1 MGAVMGRLVVA
12 VAVSLCVG
20 ACMQPAR
27 RPQVARL
34 KVVAEPDTTTV
45 YINSRYVG
53 RARVLEVKPKRM
65 KPGVK
70 YITFKAPDHFP
81 HDVRLKL
88 EPGTTTVKMKLRPIP
103 P

>member
-1 MGAVMGRLVVA
+1 MGALSRGWLVLVLA
-12 VAVSLCVG
+12 VG
-20 ACMQPAR
+20 AGGCMQPPPPAR
-27 RPQVARL
+27 MAKL
-34 KVVAEPDTTTV
+34 KVIAEPDTTTV
-45 YINSRYVG
+45 YVNSRYAG
-53 RARVLEVKPKRM
+53 RARVLAAKPKSM

-88 EPGTTTVKMKLRPIP
+88 PPGTTTVKMKLRPIP